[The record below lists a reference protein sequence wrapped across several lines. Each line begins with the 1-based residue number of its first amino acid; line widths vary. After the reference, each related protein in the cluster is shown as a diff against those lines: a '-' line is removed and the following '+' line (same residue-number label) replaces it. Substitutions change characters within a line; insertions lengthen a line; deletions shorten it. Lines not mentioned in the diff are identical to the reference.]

1 MIVILA
7 DMVGLI
13 TIGDIAK
20 FEMKFASSAKQ
31 RIISDSTVTHTP
43 QSLPKAAKI
52 RNPSHS

>member
-52 RNPSHS
+52 RNPSHF